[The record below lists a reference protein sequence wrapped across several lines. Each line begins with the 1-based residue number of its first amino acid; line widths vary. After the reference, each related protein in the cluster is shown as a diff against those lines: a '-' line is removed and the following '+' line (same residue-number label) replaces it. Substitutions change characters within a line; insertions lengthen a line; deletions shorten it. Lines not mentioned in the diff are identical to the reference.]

1 MTVKNKNLYL
11 ILTEI
16 MFLISKLYKHQIG
29 LEPIISPLTG
39 PMTMVFE
46 LPY

>member
-11 ILTEI
+11 ILSEI
-16 MFLISKLYKHQIG
+16 MFLIGKLLKHQIG
-29 LEPIISPLTG
+29 LEPMTSTLTG
-39 PMTMVFE
+39 PMTMVFK